1 MQISDSLF
9 WIIASIVFVI
19 IGIFPQ
25 IVIWLSK
32 ITGVQSPANLVFLMI
47 IFVLLLRIFNLS
59 CKLSSTENALHSLA
73 EQYAVDHN
81 IPEIT
86 IYHDY
91 EGIAKWCTGAWK
103 ATKPGTIA
111 YQAFYREAM
120 KKVKVH
126 FVKVKGHSN
135 DKYNDM
141 ADQLAK
147 KALGIL

>member
-1 MQISDSLF
+1 MALNLRICIIVVSILFLFFVLRRIRKAQMQISDSF

-73 EQYAVDHN
+73 EQYAVDH
-81 IPEIT
+81 
-86 IYHDY
+86 
-91 EGIAKWCTGAWK
+91 KL
-103 ATKPGTIA
+103 TK
-111 YQAFYREAM
+111 
-120 KKVKVH
+120 KK
-126 FVKVKGHSN
+126 
-135 DKYNDM
+135 DE
-141 ADQLAK
+141 
-147 KALGIL
+147 